1 MLNHWKRCR
10 HGSDDMGARGGWRGH
25 GFGGRHGLGMDGRHG
40 GGRGMHGGRGGR
52 MFDHGDLRL
61 VVLALL
67 ADKPAHGYELI
78 KAIEDRLGGAYSP
91 SPGVIYPTLTLL
103 EELGYAA
110 QLPSEG
116 AKKLYAVTDE
126 GRAHLEANKAAV
138 DGLTA
143 RMDEAK
149 GRGAPPPVL
158 RAMENLRTAMKL
170 KLSRGGLTEDQ
181 AQAIAAALDAAALA
195 VERS

>member
-10 HGSDDMGARGGWRGH
+10 HGSDDMGSRGSWRGH
-25 GFGGRHGLGMDGRHG
+25 GFGGRMEGRHG

-67 ADKPAHGYELI
+67 AEKPAHGYELI
-78 KAIEDRLGGAYSP
+78 KAIEDKLGGAYSP

-110 QLPSEG
+110 QVPSEG
-116 AKKLYAVTDE
+116 AKKLYAVTEE
-126 GRAHLEANKAAV
+126 GKAHLEANRAAV

-170 KLSRGGLTEDQ
+170 KLSQGGLTEDQ
-181 AQAIAAALDAAALA
+181 AQAMAAALDAAALA

>member
-1 MLNHWKRCR
+1 MLNHWKHRH
-10 HGSDDMGARGGWRGH
+10 HGSDDMGWRGRGGFGR
-25 GFGGRHGLGMDGRHG
+25 GFGGHGMDGRHG
-40 GGRGMHGGRGGR
+40 GGRGMHGMRGGR

-61 VVLALL
+61 VVLSLL
-67 ADKPAHGYELI
+67 AEKPAHGYELI

-110 QLPSEG
+110 QVPSEG
-116 AKKLYAVTDE
+116 AKKAYAVTEE

-138 DGLTA
+138 EGLTA
-143 RMDEAK
+143 RMDAAK
-149 GRGAPPPVL
+149 SRGAPAPVL
-158 RAMENLRTAMKL
+158 RAMENLRTALRMKL
-170 KLSRGGLTEDQ
+170 ERGDLTE
-181 AQAIAAALDAAALA
+181 AQAEAMAAALDAAAIA

>member
-10 HGSDDMGARGGWRGH
+10 HGSDDMSWRGR
-25 GFGGRHGLGMDGRHG
+25 GFGGRHGLGMMGDRHG

-67 ADKPAHGYELI
+67 AEKPAHGYELI

-110 QLPSEG
+110 QVPSEG
-116 AKKLYAVTDE
+116 AKKLYAVTEE
-126 GRAHLEANKAAV
+126 GRAHLEANRAAV
-138 DGLTA
+138 EGLTA

-158 RAMENLRTAMKL
+158 RAMENLRTALKL
-170 KLSRGGLTEDQ
+170 KLGQGGLTEDQ
-181 AQAIAAALDAAALA
+181 AQAMAAALDAAALA